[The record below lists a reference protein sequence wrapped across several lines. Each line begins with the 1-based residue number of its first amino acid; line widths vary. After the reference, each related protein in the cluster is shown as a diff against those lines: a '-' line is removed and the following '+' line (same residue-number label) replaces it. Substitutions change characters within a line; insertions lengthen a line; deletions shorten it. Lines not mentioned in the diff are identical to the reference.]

1 MNHKM
6 VFNRN
11 TLILGLALLLPLST
25 GAQKRK
31 KRIVKKPVVEV
42 PQEDPRLASMREMT
56 QQIIIIDSIV
66 ADKDQ
71 VLSQLRLS
79 SETGR
84 IVSSSTF
91 FGKGDSTTVFVN
103 EMGNKA
109 YFSLPDD
116 SLRQQ
121 LFASDLL
128 GGEWSRPQLQNGINK
143 GIVEAAYPFML
154 ADGLTFYF
162 AGKGE
167 ESIGGY
173 DIFFTRF
180 DSRSNG
186 FLKPENI
193 GMPFNSEANDYLFA
207 IDEYAHI
214 GYFVSDRRQPE
225 GKVCLYIFIPGNSRK
240 TYDPTVYTEAQ
251 IRGFADISSIADTWG
266 NGEERSAAL
275 ARYHAISLNR
285 IETTN
290 SSSEPYHN
298 DALPPM
304 ELVIN
309 DALTYSSAK
318 DFRSREAALL
328 YKELI
333 ETRQQ
338 ILSLNHQ
345 LELWRTNY
353 HKATGAEKKSITR
366 DILQAE
372 SEIMQLYSRIQT
384 LEKETRNAEIKIIQ

>member
-1 MNHKM
+1 MNIKKT
-6 VFNRN
+6 V
-11 TLILGLALLLPLST
+11 ILAIALLLPPSIS
-25 GAQKRK
+25 AQKRK
-31 KRIVKKPVVEV
+31 KRIAKKPVLEV
-42 PQEDPRLASMREMT
+42 PQEDPRLTSMREMT

-71 VLSQLRLS
+71 VLSHFHLS

-84 IVSSSTF
+84 IISSHAF

-109 YFSLPDD
+109 YFSQPDD
-116 SLRQQ
+116 SLHQQ
-121 LFASDLL
+121 LCTSDLL
-128 GGEWSRPQLQNGINK
+128 GGEWSRLQFLQGINK
-143 GIVEAAYPFML
+143 GISESAYPFML

-173 DIFFTRF
+173 DIFLTRY
-180 DSRSNG
+180 DARSNS

-207 IDEYAHI
+207 LDEYARI

-225 GKVCLYIFIPGNSRK
+225 GKVCLYIFIPQASRK
-240 TYDPTVYTEAQ
+240 TYDPIVYTPAE
-251 IRGFADISSIADTWG
+251 IRSFADISSIADTWG
-266 NGEERSAAL
+266 NGEERNAAL
-275 ARYHAISLNR
+275 ARYHAISVRDTQTANA
-285 IETTN
+285 N
-290 SSSEPYHN
+290 SVSKN
-298 DALPPM
+298 TALTSM

-309 DALTYSSAK
+309 DALTYSSTK
-318 DFRSREAALL
+318 DFKSREAALL
-328 YKELI
+328 YKDLI

-338 ILSLNHQ
+338 YNLLSHQ
-345 LELWRTNY
+345 LEQWRNNY
-353 HKATGAEKKSITR
+353 HKAANADKQSIAC

-372 SEIMQLYSRIQT
+372 TDIMQLYSRIQT
-384 LEKETRNAEIKIIQ
+384 LEKETRNAEIEIIK

>member
-1 MNHKM
+1 MNIKKT
-6 VFNRN
+6 V
-11 TLILGLALLLPLST
+11 ILAIALLLPLSIS
-25 GAQKRK
+25 AQKRK
-31 KRIVKKPVVEV
+31 KRIAKKPVLEV
-42 PQEDPRLASMREMT
+42 PQEDPRLTSMREMT

-71 VLSQLRLS
+71 VLSHFHLS

-84 IVSSSTF
+84 IISSHAF

-109 YFSLPDD
+109 YFSQPDD
-116 SLRQQ
+116 SLHQQ
-121 LFASDLL
+121 LCTSDLL
-128 GGEWSRPQLQNGINK
+128 GGEWSRSQLLNGINK

-173 DIFFTRF
+173 DIFLTRY
-180 DSRSNG
+180 DARSNS

-207 IDEYAHI
+207 LDEYARI

-225 GKVCLYIFIPGNSRK
+225 GKVCLYIFIPNNSRK
-240 TYDPTVYTEAQ
+240 TYNPAVYTEAQ
-251 IRGFADISSIADTWG
+251 IRDFADISSIADTWG
-266 NGEERSAAL
+266 NGEERNAAL
-275 ARYHAISLNR
+275 ARYHAISVRDTQTANA
-285 IETTN
+285 N
-290 SSSEPYHN
+290 SVSKN
-298 DALPPM
+298 TALTSM

-333 ETRQQ
+333 ETIISRLLVMISNPSPEIFFRLRLRSCSYIAAYRHSRKKPEMQK
-338 ILSLNHQ
+338 LKSLNKFTS
-345 LELWRTNY
+345 L
-353 HKATGAEKKSITR
+353 
-366 DILQAE
+366 
-372 SEIMQLYSRIQT
+372 
-384 LEKETRNAEIKIIQ
+384 